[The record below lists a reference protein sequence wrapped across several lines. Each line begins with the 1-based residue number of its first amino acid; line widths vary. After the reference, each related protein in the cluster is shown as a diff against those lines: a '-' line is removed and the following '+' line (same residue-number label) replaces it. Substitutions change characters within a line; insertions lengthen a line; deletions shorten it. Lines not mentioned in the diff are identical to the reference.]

1 MIRVVC
7 CYCKKQVRTKE
18 SEYDAISHGVC
29 DRCLPLMVRD
39 LGQPMSEF
47 LDELRPPVLVV
58 QDNARVIAANA
69 AARSMLSKEQLEICG
84 ELPGEVLGCRQA
96 REPGGCGQQV
106 HCKSCV
112 IRQSVTHTMDTGE
125 PCTKTAFADIGLV
138 SGDKR
143 VRFLIET
150 EKVNS
155 FVRLTIH
162 DVKEADD
169 QGPGTRD

>member
-7 CYCKKQVRTKE
+7 CYCKKQVRTKP
-18 SEYDAISHGVC
+18 SHYDAVSHGVC
-29 DRCLPLMVRD
+29 DHCLPLMVRD
-39 LGQPMSEF
+39 LGQPLSEF
-47 LDELRPPVLVV
+47 LDELKAPVLVV

-69 AARSMLSKEQLEICG
+69 AARKMLSQEQLEICG
-84 ELPGEVLGCRQA
+84 DLAGEVIGCRHA
-96 REPGGCGQQV
+96 REPGGCGQTA

-112 IRQSVTHTMDTGE
+112 IRQCVTRTLETGE
-125 PCTKTAFADIGLV
+125 PCRQTAYADIGLL

-143 VRFLIET
+143 LQFLIET

-162 DVKEADD
+162 DIREAET
-169 QGPGTRD
+169 QGSG